1 MYMIARDENET
12 LYRGEKITL
21 VLEKQYKPTF
31 GNQFNV
37 SNTATNLNVNKYW
50 SVTFS
55 ENNYSGTKAEIG
67 IWNFDNYAA
76 ALAFAVSNEE
86 KLVLQQME
94 NFCIEPR
101 QITLCS
107 MITAPHH

>member
-1 MYMIARDENET
+1 MRTKT